1 MTTNTCWHETLL
13 VGKFPWNKHLMGDFP
28 AKHLWFSRYPKK
40 PWFCVG
46 STHFGDLIW
55 EGLNILWRN
64 GLTSMFSI
72 VFAYYPDL
80 VVKPRYPFF
89 LLLGSILPESK
100 LTKIKPCSPTLQG
113 LPNLKVILAVKSSSL
128 LLKSPNPRVT
138 RVVSILKWSNLDDW
152 GYPHVRKPPYGYVS
166 QV

>member
-1 MTTNTCWHETLL
+1 MVDAMTTNTCWHETLL

-28 AKHLWFSRYPKK
+28 AKHLWFSRCPKK

-89 LLLGSILPESK
+89 CCWVVSYPNRNWPKSSHVHLPYKVCQIWKWFLRWNLVLCYWNHRIPES
-100 LTKIKPCSPTLQG
+100 PG
-113 LPNLKVILAVKSSSL
+113 LFQ
-128 LLKSPNPRVT
+128 
-138 RVVSILKWSNLDDW
+138 
-152 GYPHVRKPPYGYVS
+152 Y
-166 QV
+166 